1 MAAVVAQIIGFN
13 AIWISFI
20 VVATTLLV
28 TGLLLHCLGF
38 RLAKVTA
45 PPTEVPGLS
54 TGSDWQRIVNR
65 LRLLRTQRRLFGL
78 AGIHLQTVPRTTA
91 RRLRQ
96 GRHWSRLGAYLD
108 RVKVA
113 GGEGLIAGLADVRRP
128 RRRAR

>member
-45 PPTEVPGLS
+45 PPTEVPLPAVIA
-54 TGSDWQRIVNR
+54 WQRIVNR

-96 GRHWSRLGAYLD
+96 GTVWSRLGAYLD